1 MRVLK
6 IAGKRF
12 GKLTVISR
20 AQNNK
25 TGQSSWYVRCDCGN
39 QKIVTGSKLTTG
51 HTLSCGCLVNEKI
64 NNYLA
69 TVRLNLIGKTFT
81 NLTVLS
87 RGSNSKYGQTQWL
100 CKCVCGNEVIVSG
113 TALKSGKT
121 KSCGCL
127 RSKHK
132 INLIGKRFGLLVVK
146 AFAYSTPK
154 RTFWKCTCD
163 CGNEIIT
170 RGDSLRKEKTLSS
183 GCFQKETAT
192 KTGQKKVIDEVGNRY
207 GKLVVLDRT
216 ENQSHTK
223 KTAYWLCKCDCG
235 NLTKVRASHLRN
247 GSIVSCGCVKSS
259 GELKIINLLEKN
271 LIEYKTQYSFDDL
284 RGVGNRKLKFDFAIF
299 NNNSLSYLIEYDGE
313 QHSNSKSRY
322 YNQNIVQH
330 DKLKNIYVNKHSI
343 VLIRINKKPSKIRFD
358 DIII

>member
-1 MRVLK
+1 MKVLD

-20 AQNNK
+20 DQNNK
-25 TGQSSWYVRCDCGN
+25 TGQSRWLVRCDCGN

-51 HTLSCGCLVNEKI
+51 HTLSCGCLVNEKL
-64 NNYLA
+64 NDYLA
-69 TVRLNLIGKTFT
+69 SVRLNLIGQTFT
-81 NLTVLS
+81 NLKVVS
-87 RGSNSKYGQTQWL
+87 KASSSKYGQTQWL
-100 CKCVCGNEVIVSG
+100 CKCNCGNEVVVSG
-113 TALKSGKT
+113 TALKIGKT

-132 INLIGKRFGLLVVK
+132 IDLIGKRFGRLVVK
-146 AFAYSTPK
+146 SFAYSAPK
-154 RTFWKCTCD
+154 RSFWKCVCD

-170 RGDSLRKEKTLSS
+170 RGDSLRKGKTFSC
-183 GCFQKETAT
+183 GCHQKEIAT
-192 KTGQKKVIDEVGNRY
+192 NTGEKKVINEVGNRY
-207 GKLVVLDRT
+207 GKLLVLDRT
-216 ENQSHTK
+216 ANQSNTK

-235 NLTKVRASHLRN
+235 NLTKVRSSHLRN

-259 GELKIINLLEKN
+259 GELKIITLLEEN
-271 LIEYKTQYSFDDL
+271 LIEYKTQFSFDDL

-313 QHSNSKSRY
+313 QHSNSRSRY
-322 YNQNIVQH
+322 YDQKIVQH
-330 DKLKNIYVNKHSI
+330 DKLKNLYTKKHSI
-343 VLIRINKKPSKIRFD
+343 VLIRLNKKPSQIKLD